1 GYIKAIREWIPDA
14 VIIFDRFH
22 VQRLASDAV
31 DEVRRDEVRRLSGD
45 DAAAVKGTRYALLKS
60 PWHLTRRERQR
71 LSDLQRTNKRLY
83 RAYLLKETLAK
94 ALDYLQPGRATKAL
108 DEWIAWARR
117 SRLEPFKRA
126 AGTIK
131 KHRAGILEYVRSR
144 YTNA

>member
-1 GYIKAIREWIPDA
+1 IVWAAEGKSAATLGEFFRLLGKARRDRILAATIDISGGYIKAIREWIPDA

-60 PWHLTRRERQR
+60 PWNLTRRERQR

-94 ALDYLQPGRATKAL
+94 AL
-108 DEWIAWARR
+108 
-117 SRLEPFKRA
+117 
-126 AGTIK
+126 
-131 KHRAGILEYVRSR
+131 
-144 YTNA
+144 